1 MNLSIPPASAR
12 SARRR
17 LASVALTLGCL
28 ATPLMAQSQDTGER
42 GRDGRLEMIY
52 WQAPSTLNPYLSSG
66 AKDTEAAS
74 IVLEPLARHDATGA
88 MVPWLATE
96 IPTLDNGGV
105 SEDLTRIT
113 WTLREDI
120 TWSDGSAFTAED
132 VAFTWRY
139 CTAPGTGCAQADM
152 FDDVAEVTAPD
163 ARRVEIRFT
172 TPKPYPYQP
181 FVGAQA
187 PILQAAQFAEC
198 LGPEAAG
205 CSAQNFAPIGTGPYR
220 VAEFHSNDTVL
231 FEANPAYRDPA
242 KPAFAEI
249 SLKGGGTPTE
259 AARAVLEAGAFDYA
273 WNLQLPP
280 DLLSAMAAAGHGTPV
295 VAFGAVVERL
305 VVNFSD
311 PDPALGEARAT
322 FLQQHPILSDRLVR
336 EALSLAIDRAALV
349 DLGYGDTGRVT
360 CNILPPTLLATEEP
374 LAPCPAQD
382 LDAARARLDEAGWTD
397 SDGDGIRDKDG
408 TPLRLLFQTTTNAVR
423 QDFQM
428 ALKHWWGEIGIDTE
442 LRHID
447 ASVFFGGDTGSPDTM
462 QKFFADIQ
470 MYAASFTGT
479 DPEAYLAGWTCS
491 SIPRP
496 ENQWQGSNTGRWCHA
511 EFDALLATLAQT
523 AGLAARAAL
532 IRQLNDLLVQ
542 DYAVIPLV
550 DRGRVSAHLHDLKG
564 VVMNSWD
571 SEFWNIADW
580 HKSPVSR

>member
-1 MNLSIPPASAR
+1 MPVSFSLKSASLALGLFATAS
-12 SARRR
+12 SAQT
-17 LASVALTLGCL
+17 A
-28 ATPLMAQSQDTGER
+28 ATDPETGR
-42 GRDGRLEMIY
+42 GRDGRLDMVY

-74 IVLEPLARHDATGA
+74 LVLEPLARYDASGA

-96 IPTLDNGGV
+96 IPTRDTGGV

-113 WTLREDI
+113 WQLRDDV
-120 TWSDGSAFTAED
+120 TWSDGSPLTAED
-132 VAFTWRY
+132 VVFTWRY

-152 FDDVAEVTAPD
+152 FDDVAKVSATGPLS
-163 ARRVEIRFT
+163 VEIEFSA
-172 TPKPYPYQP
+172 PKPFPYMA
-181 FVGAQA
+181 FVGAQS
-187 PILQAAQFAEC
+187 PILQAAQFTDC
-198 LGPEAAG
+198 LGPAAAG
-205 CSAQNFAPIGTGPYR
+205 CTEANFAPIGTGPFR
-220 VAEFHSNDTVL
+220 VAEFRSNDTVL
-231 FEANPAYRDPA
+231 FEANPTYRDPD
-242 KPAFAEI
+242 KPAFAELR
-249 SLKGGGTPTE
+249 LKGGGTPTE
-259 AARAVLEAGAFDYA
+259 AARAVLETGEFDYA

-280 DLLSAMAAAGHGTPV
+280 DLLTGMAEQGHGAPV

-305 VVNFSD
+305 VVNFSN

-360 CNILPPTLLATEEP
+360 CNILP
-374 LAPCPAQD
+374 APALYASDANEACRRQD
-382 LDAARARLDEAGWTD
+382 LDAARARLDEAGWRD

-408 TPLRLLFQTTTNAVR
+408 TPLRLLFQTSTNAVR

-428 ALKHWWGEIGIDTE
+428 ALQHWWGDIGIDTE

-479 DPEAYLAGWTCS
+479 DPEAYLAGWACS

-496 ENQWQGSNTGRWCHA
+496 DNQWQGSNTGRWCHA

-523 AGLAARAAL
+523 AGLEARAAL
-532 IRQLNDLLVQ
+532 VRQLNDLLVQ

-550 DRGRVSAHLHDLKG
+550 DRGRVSAHADGLQG

-580 HKSPVSR
+580 HESPVSR